1 MDRQKIIYYR
11 KIKYNISNSGNFKV
25 YLLQIIHIFDNL
37 IQINYKF
44 IVIVYIYI
52 YIYIYIYVHIINLYI
67 YIIYYTYYIYIIYIL
82 FPGALT

>member
-25 YLLQIIHIFDNL
+25 YLLQIIPIFDNL
-37 IQINYKF
+37 VQINYKF

-52 YIYIYIYVHIINLYI
+52 YIYICTYYKFIHIHYILYILYI
-67 YIIYYTYYIYIIYIL
+67 YYIYT
-82 FPGALT
+82 FPSCFNLIT